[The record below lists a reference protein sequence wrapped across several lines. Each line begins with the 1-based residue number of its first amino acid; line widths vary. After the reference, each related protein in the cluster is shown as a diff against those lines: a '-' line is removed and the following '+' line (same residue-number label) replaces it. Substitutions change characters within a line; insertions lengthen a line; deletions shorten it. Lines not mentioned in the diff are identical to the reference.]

1 MVAGS
6 NDPWSEGDEAGASAI
21 LERPHR
27 RWSRRRTVFV
37 SALTVLVL
45 AGLAVVTWNTAR
57 RNTPAA
63 YPTLAE
69 PVPTA
74 PAIVPTKPSTAQPT
88 GTASSVVAPAR
99 LMADS
104 SWVASI
110 AGRTGIP
117 VRALSAYVDAQL
129 NTTVTTP
136 ACHIGWTMLAGIGG
150 VESNHGRFG
159 GASLQPDGTTT
170 VPILGPPLNGTH
182 GNKTVSATSA
192 GKRLDGDPQY
202 DHAVGPMQFL
212 PSTWT
217 KWGMSASGGVP
228 NPNDIDDAALTAA
241 RYLCAAGGDL
251 STPTGWRNAIG
262 AYNAPQAYAVRV
274 TDLAGQY
281 ARASL

>member
-1 MVAGS
+1 M
-6 NDPWSEGDEAGASAI
+6 
-21 LERPHR
+21 
-27 RWSRRRTVFV
+27 
-37 SALTVLVL
+37 L
-45 AGLAVVTWNTAR
+45 AGLAAVTWNTAR
-57 RNTPAA
+57 RNTQPGGLAV
-63 YPTLAE
+63 YPTLTAQ
-69 PVPTA
+69 VPTA
-74 PAIVPTKPSTAQPT
+74 PAIVTIEPSTARPT
-88 GTASSVVAPAR
+88 ATASPLVAPAH
-99 LMADS
+99 LMADP

-117 VRALSAYVDAQL
+117 ARALSAYVDAQL
-129 NTTVTTP
+129 TTTVTTP
-136 ACHIGWTMLAGIGG
+136 TCHIGWTMLAGIGG

-182 GNKTVSATSA
+182 GNKTVPATST
-192 GKRLDGDPQY
+192 GERLDGDPQY

-217 KWGMSASGGVP
+217 KWGISASDGVP
-228 NPNDIDDAALTAA
+228 NPNNVDDAALTAA

-262 AYNAPQAYAVRV
+262 AYNTPPAYAVRV